1 MLVVNGHVLGR
12 FWPALGPQVILVNN
26 QGLVNRSSVV
36 NVLRIRKESVDV
48 KK

>member
-12 FWPALGPQVILVNN
+12 FWPALGPQVILVN